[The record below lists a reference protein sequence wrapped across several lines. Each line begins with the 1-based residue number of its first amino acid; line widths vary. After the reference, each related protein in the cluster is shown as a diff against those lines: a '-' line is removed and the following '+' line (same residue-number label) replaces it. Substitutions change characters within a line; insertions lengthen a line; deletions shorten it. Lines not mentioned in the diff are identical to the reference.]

1 MPTIGVDFKIRSLE
15 EGGKTCK
22 LQIWDTAGQDRFK
35 TITSSYYKGAH
46 GIIVVYDITDKDSFA
61 KVTEW
66 MSEVD
71 KHASENI
78 SRILVGN
85 KVDLEDK
92 REVSYQEA
100 KELADNFN
108 VKFIET
114 SAKEAKNVE
123 DAFLNNFQK
132 VQEPQLTEIAKGE
145 AVTL

>member
-1 MPTIGVDFKIRSLE
+1 M
-15 EGGKTCK
+15 
-22 LQIWDTAGQDRFK
+22 
-35 TITSSYYKGAH
+35 
-46 GIIVVYDITDKDSFA
+46 YDITDKDSFA

-108 VKFIET
+108 VKFIEP

-123 DAFLNNFQK
+123 DAFLNITREIKSK
-132 VQEPQLTEIAKGE
+132 VQVAGPKKTVQ
-145 AVTL
+145 